1 MDWVS
6 FDYKH
11 SLGIKEAGTK
21 LAAASETLGASYK
34 LAVIRKKGQVD
45 LDGKILRGHLQVH
58 KNKISVHIA
67 LIGPVT
73 PTKASIETG
82 IRKALDQQFG

>member
-11 SLGIKEAGTK
+11 SLGIREAGTR
-21 LAAASETLGASYK
+21 LAAASEALGAGYR
-34 LAVIRKKGQVD
+34 LEVTRKRGRVD
-45 LDGKILRGHLQVH
+45 LDGKLLRGHLEVH
-58 KNKISVHIA
+58 KDKVSVYIA

-73 PTKASIETG
+73 PTKASIEAG